1 MELIEQVDR
10 WGQLYPERAAHIS
23 GETTLTYRQLASQSN
38 KFARYLSRTL
48 PHDRSAVAI
57 AGHKQVEMLVGFIG
71 CIKSGHPYIPL
82 DSSLPAQRIEAILE
96 TAKAALLTAEEVKQI
111 ANEGGEETGFEYHLP
126 GLEDAWYIIFTSGST
141 GNPKG
146 VTITRECLENFI
158 EWVLGEQKFR
168 EAQDV
173 FLNQAPFSF
182 DLSVM
187 DVYSSLAT
195 GGTLFSVTKD
205 EITEPKKL
213 YKALARSGVSIWV
226 STPSFARMC
235 LMDPGF
241 SESMLPPIRKFWFC
255 GETLAPEV
263 VAGLLKRFPKAEVWN
278 TYGPTEATVATTS
291 IQITE
296 DVLAKYQP
304 LPVGRAKPGT
314 QVLVHD
320 QAGQPVSAG
329 ERGEIIIAGPN
340 VSVGYINSVGST
352 SNAFFELNGQRAY
365 HTGDWGHHRDDLI
378 FFDGRMDLQI
388 KLNGYRIEIG
398 DIEANLHSL
407 PDVQDAVVLLAM
419 KNERADHLAA
429 FVILKNKPNA
439 SDYETM
445 RELKR
450 QLAERLPDYMMPRK
464 FIFLAE
470 FPTTPNGKVNRQKL
484 AETIQ

>member
-1 MELIEQVDR
+1 MELIEQIDK

-23 GETTLTYRQLASQSN
+23 GETVLTYGQLTRASN
-38 KFARYLSRTL
+38 KLARHLLQMMPNDDS
-48 PHDRSAVAI
+48 PVALL
-57 AGHKQVEMLVGFIG
+57 GHKQVEMLVGFIG

-82 DSSLPAQRIEAILE
+82 DSSLPAQRIEAIVE
-96 TAKAALLTAEEVKQI
+96 TAKATLLTAEQI
-111 ANEGGEETGFEYHLP
+111 KEITDEGGDETGVQYRLP
-126 GLEDAWYIIFTSGST
+126 GPHDAWYVIFTSGST

-146 VTITRECLENFI
+146 VTITRESLENFM
-158 EWVLGEQKFR
+158 EWILDEQKFR
-168 EAQDV
+168 EAQEI

-195 GGTLFSVTKD
+195 AGTLFSVTKD
-205 EITEPKKL
+205 EIIEPKKL
-213 YKALARSGVSIWV
+213 YKALARSGISIWV

-241 SESMLPPIRKFWFC
+241 SEAMLPHIRKFWFC

-296 DVLAKYQP
+296 EVLAKYQP

-314 QVLVHD
+314 QVVVHD
-320 QAGQPVSAG
+320 KAGQPVTGG
-329 ERGEIIIAGPN
+329 ERGEIVIAGPN
-340 VSVGYINSVGST
+340 VSVGYINQAALN

-365 HTGDWGHHRDDLI
+365 HTGDWGHTRDELI

-398 DIEANLHSL
+398 DIEANLHAL
-407 PDVQDAVVLLAM
+407 PNVQDAVVLLAM

-429 FVILKNKPNA
+429 FIILKNRPQT
-439 SDYETM
+439 SEYETM

-464 FIFLAE
+464 FVFLPE